1 MNEIAV
7 YPHKTCI
14 FALEK
19 SCLTSKANLCIM
31 QKLEPLLN
39 HYLYRGGTL
48 VIAHFKLLGRIC
60 RILRKNIVILQSN
73 QNIRSMKTDLLI

>member
-39 HYLYRGGTL
+39 HYLYSCL
-48 VIAHFKLLGRIC
+48 VGSDIC
-60 RILRKNIVILQSN
+60 
-73 QNIRSMKTDLLI
+73 IRYSVNRSF

>member
-1 MNEIAV
+1 MNGIEV
-7 YPHKTCI
+7 NPHKNCI

-39 HYLYRGGTL
+39 HYL
-48 VIAHFKLLGRIC
+48 H
-60 RILRKNIVILQSN
+60 
-73 QNIRSMKTDLLI
+73 